1 MTILEFNE
9 GKIKILGNTIYE
21 INKYDSLTWLLL
33 EKNQIFKLLKI
44 IDDRQLG
51 ETLVQY
57 IDIMQSHAY

>member
-57 IDIMQSHAY
+57 IDIMQLHAY